1 MPATRMPRMASL
13 RLSIMATAALALG
26 GCISFGEDPPPALLT
41 LTPSVQIAEGAGP
54 GGEASGVLTV
64 RQPEV
69 PGSLSVT
76 RVPVQVDPS
85 TIAYL
90 KDAVWVDRPS
100 KLFQNLLVTTIRER
114 TGRLVLDD
122 VESRAGTGVIL
133 RGTLRDFGY
142 DASSGAVV
150 VTYDAIR
157 ENGGKLQ
164 TRRFTARVPG
174 VPAEASPVGVALN
187 DAANQVA
194 IDVADWIGR

>member
-122 VESRAGTGVIL
+122 VESRAASDSVL
-133 RGTLRDFGY
+133 RGTLREFGY
-142 DASSGAVV
+142 DDAEIAAMAKTGAVILP
-150 VTYDAIR
+150 DD
-157 ENGGKLQ
+157 
-164 TRRFTARVPG
+164 P
-174 VPAEASPVGVALN
+174 
-187 DAANQVA
+187 D
-194 IDVADWIGR
+194 

>member
-1 MPATRMPRMASL
+1 MPANRMPRMASL

-26 GCISFGEDPPPALLT
+26 GCISFGDDPPPALLT

-76 RVPVQVDPS
+76 RVP
-85 TIAYL
+85 
-90 KDAVWVDRPS
+90 
-100 KLFQNLLVTTIRER
+100 
-114 TGRLVLDD
+114 
-122 VESRAGTGVIL
+122 ESVL
-133 RGTLRDFGY
+133 RGTLREFGY
-142 DASSGAVV
+142 DARSGAVV

-157 ENGGKLQ
+157 ESGGKLQ

-174 VPAEASPVGVALN
+174 VPAEASPVGIALN
-187 DAANQVA
+187 DAANEVA

>member
-100 KLFQNLLVTTIRER
+100 KLFQNLLVTTIRE
-114 TGRLVLDD
+114 
-122 VESRAGTGVIL
+122 
-133 RGTLRDFGY
+133 
-142 DASSGAVV
+142 
-150 VTYDAIR
+150 
-157 ENGGKLQ
+157 NGGKLQ